1 MAIPH
6 PDHVQMS
13 LGEHLE
19 ELRWCVVRTA
29 VGWLIATVVMFIFAR
44 DLLWL
49 LERPYVQVCQSLGQP
64 DKLWAMNATAGFLM
78 YMKVAMLGGLLLSS
92 PWVFYQLWTFIAA
105 GLYPNERRGV
115 LVAVPFSALLFVA
128 GAAFFLFVVA
138 EVMLQFFIRFNSYV
152 GLETHITLE
161 NHIGMMVNLMAVF
174 GLGFQT
180 PLLVAVLGKAGLVTS
195 QQFAHYRRHVIVGLL
210 ILSAFVTSPSP
221 VDQVL
226 LAVPLWLLYE
236 LGILIVV
243 RSERAAA
250 RREAEED
257 ASEGT

>member
-29 VGWLIATVVMFIFAR
+29 AGWFIATVVMFIFAR

-49 LERPYVQVCQSLGQP
+49 LEQPYVHVCRSLGQP

-92 PWVFYQLWTFIAA
+92 PWVFYQMWTFIAA
-105 GLYPNERRGV
+105 GLYPNERHGV
-115 LVAVPFSALLFVA
+115 LMAVPFSALLFVT

-138 EVMLQFFIRFNSYV
+138 EVMLQFFIRFNAYV

-161 NHIGMMVNLMAVF
+161 NHIGMMVTMMAVF

-180 PLLVAVLGKAGLVTS
+180 PLLVAVLGKTGLVTS
-195 QQFAHYRRHVIVGLL
+195 QQFSHYRRHVIVGLL
-210 ILSAFVTSPSP
+210 ILSALATSPSP
-221 VDQVL
+221 IDQVL

-243 RSERAAA
+243 RGER
-250 RREAEED
+250 RYWTYDAEEAD
-257 ASEGT
+257 GEVT